1 MTAPRPP
8 LPAARARTCARRRA
22 AVPAA
27 LLVAALA
34 ACSAAPDA
42 AGDAQSRASA
52 RRTAVATEADCLAP
66 QVLTAL
72 GFDAAAYT
80 GSVHRDAPEA
90 AAPPDGFVAVS
101 AVLCSTGE
109 TLTDAAGRWAA
120 VTASRLEGDV
130 APLVSALTGRSTV
143 PAGTSGTSGT
153 ACPAGAERAD
163 LWLVDALGGAVRV
176 ALPGGGC
183 GELPEA
189 VADGIA
195 ALDVM
200 DVEHYPVALVA
211 PAPSAS
217 PTAG

>member
-8 LPAARARTCARRRA
+8 VPAARARTCARRRA

-52 RRTAVATEADCLAP
+52 GRTAVATEADCLAP

-101 AVLCSTGE
+101 AVLC
-109 TLTDAAGRWAA
+109 LTDAAGRWAA

-143 PAGTSGTSGT
+143 PAGTSGT

>member
-1 MTAPRPP
+1 MAAPRPRV
-8 LPAARARTCARRRA
+8 PAARPSGHRRA
-22 AVPAA
+22 AVPAVPAA
-27 LLVAALA
+27 LLLAALA
-34 ACSAAPDA
+34 ACAPASDA
-42 AGDAQSRASA
+42 AGGAQSRASA
-52 RRTAVATEADCLAP
+52 GRTAVAAEADCLAP

-90 AAPPDGFVAVS
+90 APVPDDFAAASVL
-101 AVLCSTGE
+101 LCSTGE

-130 APLVSALTGRSTV
+130 APLVSALTARSTV
-143 PAGTSGTSGT
+143 PAGTSPSGC
-153 ACPAGAERAD
+153 ADGAEHAD

-176 ALPGGGC
+176 VLPGGGC
-183 GELPEA
+183 GDLPDA

-211 PAPSAS
+211 PAPTTS
-217 PTAG
+217 PTVG